1 MAEHWC
7 PEHGLHGD
15 WHPGADGA
23 YCAWEDGSGTCGQ
36 YPIAPTVVQAIEAA
50 AHVRAWDLAAWM
62 IMPNGES
69 SSAEVAK
76 ATRDKDLAA
85 ARREALREA
94 ADHVPRPE
102 LLTPEIVASWLRSL
116 ADTQRDTKPENP
128 G

>member
-76 ATRDKDLAA
+76 ATRDKIWPP
-85 ARREALREA
+85 
-94 ADHVPRPE
+94 HVGRLCEKRP
-102 LLTPEIVASWLRSL
+102 TTSHDPSS
-116 ADTQRDTKPENP
+116 
-128 G
+128 